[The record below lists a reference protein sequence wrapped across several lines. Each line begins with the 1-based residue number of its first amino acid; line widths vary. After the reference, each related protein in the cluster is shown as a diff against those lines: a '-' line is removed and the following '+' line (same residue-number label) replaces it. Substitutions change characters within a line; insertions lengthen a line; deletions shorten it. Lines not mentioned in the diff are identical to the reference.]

1 MQKKFELGRM
11 DIVDLYGWHKSDKLQ
26 TGPYFQ
32 RFSVWRDADR
42 EEFIDTI
49 MNGYPIPSIFICEG
63 DMDLVTLQNTYYV
76 LDGRQRLESIF
87 MFISNEF
94 TYEGRKF
101 ENFNDEEKK
110 RLLNFSIPI
119 IQVYLDK
126 TNEDSFKQ
134 NIIEIFKR
142 LNKNSYNLN
151 KIEKQTSQYSEYE
164 FIKICKMICGFE
176 AFDTDDLEVIK
187 EFESFD
193 EEELKDEEIYV
204 DDKEELSND
213 IKNMNEYIKNI
224 SYLYTEFQRDKKS
237 IFTPYQKTRQINMQH
252 LINLIASVDKRVIN
266 RNLKIEETE
275 KYSSIE
281 FIAVTLIPMLKK
293 LDLSCKLLIEV
304 FENKKLDKW
313 WLSMTN
319 LFTLTYVFYMHE
331 VFKIKS
337 HDEIVDLLMKFK
349 NGSDFEEYSGYCKNS
364 VNDKNTRLKR
374 NEMIEKALQLN

>member
-32 RFSVWRDADR
+32 RFSVWRDIDR

-101 ENFNDEEKK
+101 EEFNDEEKK
-110 RLLNFSIPI
+110 KLLNFSIPI

-126 TNEDSFKQ
+126 TKENIFKQ

-176 AFDTDDLEVIK
+176 AFNSEELEIIK
-187 EFESFD
+187 EFEILD
-193 EEELKDEEIYV
+193 EEDEEIYIN
-204 DDKEELSND
+204 DREDLSND
-213 IKNMNEYIKNI
+213 IKNMNEYVKNI

-237 IFTPYQKTRQINMQH
+237 IFTSYQKTRQINMQH
-252 LINLIASVDKRVIN
+252 LINLIASIDKGVIN

-275 KYSSIE
+275 KYSSPE
-281 FIAVTLIPMLKK
+281 FITNILIPMLKR
-293 LDLSCKLLIEV
+293 LDLSCKVLIEV
-304 FENKKLDKW
+304 FENKNLDKW

-319 LFTLTYVFYMHE
+319 LFTLIYVFYTHE
-331 VFKIKS
+331 VFKIKTS
-337 HDEIVDLLMKFK
+337 DEIVNLLMKFK
-349 NGSDFEEYSGYCKNS
+349 NKAIFEEYSVCCQNS
-364 VNDKNTRLKR
+364 VNDKKIRLKR
-374 NEMIEKALQLN
+374 NEMIEEALELINL